1 MRMKLA
7 LTATFCLMF
16 THSLSAAENPDNQ
29 AVKTD
34 KQLADYCRYLIEQVY
49 QINNKTP
56 KDWQV
61 TSKQNGKQ
69 LMAKVTY
76 SLDGIPHAAVCKIK
90 AGQLAKNT
98 EFTQVE
104 K

>member
-7 LTATFCLMF
+7 LTATLCLMF
-16 THSLSAAENPDNQ
+16 MNNPSAAENPDNQ
-29 AVKTD
+29 AIKTD

-49 QINNKTP
+49 QINDKTA
-56 KDWQV
+56 KDWHV
-61 TSKQNGKQ
+61 TSKKNGKE

-76 SLDGIPHAAVCKIK
+76 TLDGIPHAAVCKIK
-90 AGQLAKNT
+90 AGQLAKDT